1 MKTYGVSAHGL
12 GTSNGASQIVTRAG
26 GGDALG
32 DGADEG
38 RVRAKAG
45 VVGELAGGRAEGT
58 TNAGLRA
65 G

>member
-12 GTSNGASQIVTRAG
+12 GTSDGASQIVTRAG

-38 RVRAKAG
+38 LVRAKAR
-45 VVGELAGGRAEGT
+45 VVGELAGRLGEGT
-58 TNAGLRA
+58 SNAGLCA